1 MSAATAAAE
10 LRGSAVRRS
19 KSRPDPRS
27 LVFALAWAIAL
38 VGFVLV
44 TMQLPDGTAPATGAS
59 HSRT

>member
-1 MSAATAAAE
+1 M
-10 LRGSAVRRS
+10 
-19 KSRPDPRS
+19 
-27 LVFALAWAIAL
+27 FALAWAIAL